1 MHVRYGCPLQ
11 ADIPVSG
18 MMTKLQ
24 ECYPE
29 RRDELVKLLGIDI
42 NWRMHQ
48 VRNYVDNPALLTHCC

>member
-1 MHVRYGCPLQ
+1 
-11 ADIPVSG
+11 